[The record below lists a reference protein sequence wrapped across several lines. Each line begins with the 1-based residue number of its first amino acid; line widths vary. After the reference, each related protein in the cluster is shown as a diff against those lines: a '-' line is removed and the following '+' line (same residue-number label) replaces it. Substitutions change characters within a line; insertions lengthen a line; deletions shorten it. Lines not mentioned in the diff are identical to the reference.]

1 VKRVPAIAVIAS
13 LILICG
19 ISLVFGQEQR
29 DELYEELSTSLEQ
42 AEALVAGMAL
52 QGEPSLTVEQL
63 EHLRT
68 LNRQI
73 RGSLYSDLIDRSDLL
88 LLLAHEQMLF
98 QQDHQAL
105 QARLEGLLRESEQDA
120 RNLKRSAARD
130 KVLRTSFN
138 TTLVSFALAFTFWG
152 LGEWQD
158 RRYFESTTIEGATLH
173 RRLFQIFSIGSIFG
187 ATAGA
192 VGAGVTVTLYAG
204 AR

>member
-19 ISLVFGQEQR
+19 TSLVFGQEQG
-29 DELYEELSTSLEQ
+29 DELYEELSTSLEE

-52 QGEPSLTVEQL
+52 QGESSVTVEQL
-63 EHLRT
+63 ERLRT

-88 LLLAHEQMLF
+88 LLLTKEQMLF
-98 QQDHQAL
+98 QQDPQAL
-105 QARLEGLLRESEQDA
+105 QARLEGLLLDSEQDA

-138 TTLVSFALAFTFWG
+138 ATLVSFALAFTFWG

-158 RRYFESTTIEGATLH
+158 RCYFESTTIEGATLH
-173 RRLFQIFSIGSIFG
+173 RRLFQIFSIGSIIG
-187 ATAGA
+187 ATAGV
-192 VGAGVTVTLYAG
+192 VGAGVSVTLYAG